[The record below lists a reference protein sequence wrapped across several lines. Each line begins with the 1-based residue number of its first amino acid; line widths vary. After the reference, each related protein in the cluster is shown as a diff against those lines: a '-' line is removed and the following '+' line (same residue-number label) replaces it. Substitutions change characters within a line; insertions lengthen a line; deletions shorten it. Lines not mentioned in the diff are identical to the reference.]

1 MTEIVKF
8 LRENIKSEVLEN
20 EPMKNH
26 TSFKV
31 GGEADIF
38 INISNVDDLVFCLK
52 TFKEK
57 NIPFY
62 IIGNGCNTLV
72 SDEGVRGAVICIYSE
87 MNKVTVDGCI
97 LEALAGTPMTTIALL
112 AKNECLTGFEFASGI
127 PGTIGGGLAM
137 NAGAYGGELKDVVLS
152 AKVLDNDYNI
162 IELSNEELKFDYRK
176 SIISEKKYI
185 VLSTKIK
192 LEKGNFD
199 YIDGKMKELSQ
210 KRREK
215 QPLEFPS
222 AGSTFKR
229 PVGYFAGKLIQD
241 SGLKGCSVGGAC
253 VSEKHSGFIIN
264 KGNATASDIYK
275 LIKHCQKEVYNNFNV
290 NIETEV
296 KLIGDFE

>member
-199 YIDGKMKELSQ
+199 DIDGKMKELSQ